1 MLLEGAKALIT
12 GSRRGIGSEIAI
24 KLAEEGAD
32 IGLNDIEYDQSAID
46 TMKKIDG
53 IGSNTSWHL
62 ADIADAEQVNNM
74 FDEFL
79 SVHGRI
85 DILVNNAV
93 ARRVKSLMEI
103 SEEDWDLEIGSGLK
117 GYFMCSQRAAKEMIS
132 QCTGGNIVSISSIH
146 AFAAFPDD
154 LVYGVC
160 KAGIIRMTKS
170 LALDLSGHNIKA
182 NCIAPGYIDSRLL
195 DPKDEHLRGKADHY
209 QKVMHTIPSRRAG
222 LPSDIAGTAVLL
234 CSSYADYV
242 NGECI
247 TVDGGYMAGLYT
259 PEV

>member
-93 ARRVKSLMEI
+93 ARRVRSLMEI

-132 QCTGGNIVSISSIH
+132 QCTC
-146 AFAAFPDD
+146 
-154 LVYGVC
+154 L
-160 KAGIIRMTKS
+160 
-170 LALDLSGHNIKA
+170 
-182 NCIAPGYIDSRLL
+182 
-195 DPKDEHLRGKADHY
+195 
-209 QKVMHTIPSRRAG
+209 
-222 LPSDIAGTAVLL
+222 
-234 CSSYADYV
+234 
-242 NGECI
+242 
-247 TVDGGYMAGLYT
+247 LYT
-259 PEV
+259 SDAADE